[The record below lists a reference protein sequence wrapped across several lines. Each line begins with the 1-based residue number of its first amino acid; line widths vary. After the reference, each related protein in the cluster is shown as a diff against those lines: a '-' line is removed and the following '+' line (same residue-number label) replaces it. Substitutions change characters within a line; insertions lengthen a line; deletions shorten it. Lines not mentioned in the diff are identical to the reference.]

1 MNCLKYSYGLIFD
14 DLLIM
19 ETKKY
24 LPQIFRKNLGSKKT
38 STEINNTVK
47 VFAVSILALLALGVF
62 TTSQQLNAG

>member
-1 MNCLKYSYGLIFD
+1 
-14 DLLIM
+14 M